1 MYYMY
6 LFVKFVHAY
15 RVFSDRLID
24 EKDREAFVQ
33 TLSEKLGSLFDQTFH
48 NICPNKQPPI
58 FGKSRYNTI
67 YFFQFFFLHCQQRHF
82 GVRDTAELAL

>member
-1 MYYMY
+1 MYNIFI
-6 LFVKFVHAY
+6 LFVLFVHTY

-24 EKDREAFVQ
+24 DKDREAFVQ

-58 FGKSRYNTI
+58 FGESRFKI
-67 YFFQFFFLHCQQRHF
+67 FYFLYVFCTASSATFR
-82 GVRDTAELAL
+82 VEDTVEPAL

>member
-1 MYYMY
+1 MNVLHIY
-6 LFVKFVHAY
+6 LFVLFVHVY

-24 EKDREAFVQ
+24 DKDREAFVQ

-67 YFFQFFFLHCQQRHF
+67 YFFHFLHNQQRRF
-82 GVRDTAELAL
+82 EDTAELDL